1 MNCCTYSADNETKAP
16 DEAIVTTRRRGQS
29 DIEPGAFG
37 YVPAVDG
44 HDLAVVCIIIGYDS

>member
-1 MNCCTYSADNETKAP
+1 MNCCIYYADNETKAP

-37 YVPAVDG
+37 YVPAVDW
-44 HDLAVVCIIIGYDS
+44 HDLAVVCVIIGCDS